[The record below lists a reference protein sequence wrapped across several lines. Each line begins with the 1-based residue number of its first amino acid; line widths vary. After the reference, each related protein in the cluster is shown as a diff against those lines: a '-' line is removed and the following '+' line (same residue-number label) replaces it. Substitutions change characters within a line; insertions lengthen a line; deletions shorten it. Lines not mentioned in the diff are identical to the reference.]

1 MCLHHLPRFQMTFLL
16 PVNLITNLIML
27 QINYI
32 LGSFAER
39 EHRKWSQSTVLMPNN
54 PYTMESA
61 MMRKYSKNLGTFSG
75 NNG

>member
-1 MCLHHLPRFQMTFLL
+1 MTFLL
-16 PVNLITNLIML
+16 PVYLIKNVIKNVIRLEL
-27 QINYI
+27 NYI

-61 MMRKYSKNLGTFSG
+61 MMRKYSKNLGTFSA